1 MTNRDDATRRAWES
15 GIEREITWWR
25 RYLAGGGLE
34 WPEEYRFRF
43 DPDAPLQ
50 PHVAQYLPVSA
61 EPPRLLDCAAGPA
74 TTLGKVLDGRRVE
87 IVAIDALATAYAGIL
102 GDLGLVSPVP
112 TIAGEVERL
121 DEVVSTGAFDLV
133 YMRFALDHCYD
144 PRMAMRQM
152 VRAAR
157 PGGTVLVEHY
167 RDPAQTAFEGLRQW
181 QLVPR
186 DGDLVVENSRASFR
200 VGEAVPGVRVEVYST
215 PTWLTLLLRA
225 PLNGARQPE

>member
-1 MTNRDDATRRAWES
+1 MTDPDDATRRAWEA
-15 GIEREITWWR
+15 GIEREISWWQ

-34 WPEEYRFRF
+34 WPDEYRFRF

-50 PHVAQYLPVSA
+50 PHVAQHLPVGA

-87 IVAIDALATAYAGIL
+87 IVAIDALATAYVGIL
-102 GDLGLVSPVP
+102 RDLGLVPPVP
-112 TIAGEVERL
+112 TILGEVECL
-121 DEVVSTGAFDLV
+121 NEAVPAGTFDLV

-144 PRMAMRQM
+144 PRAALRQM

-167 RDPAQTAFEGLRQW
+167 RDPSQTAFEGLRQW

-186 DGDLVVENSRASFR
+186 DGDLVVENTRGSFR
-200 VGEAVPGVRVEVYST
+200 VGEAVPGVRVEVDAT
-215 PTWLTLLLRA
+215 PTWLTLLLRT
-225 PLNGARQPE
+225 PLNGERRPE